1 VKITNNLGIF
11 DYDNITTSTND
22 DDDDDEAVQCI
33 MIPQDGGTPVAAG
46 NLASPSTIT
55 DVCLTPS
62 LSLPYDMTIP
72 PLPNQIYDV
81 SDDGLDMEIVNPI
94 VAPHMGHDSIEFLRK
109 DDDDDASLFDGIMN
123 DNDEDVDG
131 SSIVAVDELLMLD
144 RILGFDSPVL
154 DIENDWL

>member
-22 DDDDDEAVQCI
+22 DYDKAVQSI
-33 MIPQDGGTPVAAG
+33 MIPQYGGSPVTAE
-46 NLASPSTIT
+46 NLASPSTIS

-62 LSLPYDMTIP
+62 LSLPYDMTIL

-81 SDDGLDMEIVNPI
+81 ADDGLDIEIIKPI
-94 VAPHMGHDSIEFLRK
+94 VAPHMEHDSIEFLRK

-123 DNDEDVDG
+123 DNDEDIDG

-144 RILGFDSPVL
+144 RILGFDCPVL
-154 DIENDWL
+154 DIEGDWL